1 MKLLIG
7 ICLIVSAVPL
17 GADDFKTIDG
27 KEYKNATVSRV
38 EPDGIV
44 IAFSGGIV
52 KLPFGE
58 LSTDIQK
65 KYGYDSESVA
75 TYTAEQNEKQ
85 VALRQQRK
93 EEENKRTEER
103 HKYWS
108 EHATPAATQAQTTS
122 SRTENAGLS
131 GSMLDQRPPSG
142 P

>member
-1 MKLLIG
+1 MNKTTLA
-7 ICLIVSAVPL
+7 IVAALSAAIAL
-17 GADDFKTIDG
+17 GDDFKTIDG

-103 HKYWS
+103 
-108 EHATPAATQAQTTS
+108 
-122 SRTENAGLS
+122 
-131 GSMLDQRPPSG
+131 
-142 P
+142 